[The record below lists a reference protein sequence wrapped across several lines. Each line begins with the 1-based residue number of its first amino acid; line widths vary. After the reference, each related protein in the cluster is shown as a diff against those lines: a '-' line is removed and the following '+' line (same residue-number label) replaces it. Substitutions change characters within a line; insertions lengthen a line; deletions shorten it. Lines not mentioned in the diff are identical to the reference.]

1 MSSAQQIATSL
12 NLPRRRGKAA
22 ATLQLERAIVDIVSE
37 RHPITVRGVCYALF
51 TIGLIPDMSVGSTG
65 KISRVM
71 TDMRE
76 SDALDWTLIVDGSR
90 AVERAQRWK
99 SPDSIIRT
107 AVKSYRRDYGECK
120 TPC

>member
-1 MSSAQQIATSL
+1 MSARQIATSL

-22 ATLQLERAIVDIVSE
+22 ITLVLEAAIFDIVAE

-51 TIGLIPDMSVGSTG
+51 TRGLIPDMSTASTG

-76 SDALDWTLIVDGSR
+76 VGTLDWTLIVDGSR
-90 AVERAQRWK
+90 AVDRARRWG
-99 SPDSIIRT
+99 DSGHPTFQIAASQPSR
-107 AVKSYRRDYGECK
+107 
-120 TPC
+120 